1 MSKFGSNRHT
11 FPMTMTGPLA
21 FREQKEL
28 IRGYLIASATGRFKD
43 WSVESEEFEA
53 FLPLPE
59 HAYPIDQDD
68 YRSYASQLGE
78 LLEDIKVAYLRAS
91 GEADRMSLKPFQILL
106 KIGRDYQAEVKK
118 LMETTAEEELKA
130 LLEDVTQA
138 VRVVEEPNQRIREQ
152 SSDIYELSDVLKDAV
167 ADLEKSLSSR
177 VTKRKF

>member
-1 MSKFGSNRHT
+1 M
-11 FPMTMTGPLA
+11 
-21 FREQKEL
+21 
-28 IRGYLIASATGRFKD
+28 
-43 WSVESEEFEA
+43 
-53 FLPLPE
+53 
-59 HAYPIDQDD
+59 
-68 YRSYASQLGE
+68 
-78 LLEDIKVAYLRAS
+78 
-91 GEADRMSLKPFQILL
+91 L